1 MEKHRET
8 FNDTDNR
15 KRLIARLTYDLP
27 VLRARLGISQEE
39 LATKIGVSR
48 QTYNTIENGKK
59 EMTWTTFM
67 ALVAVFQN
75 NLETYK
81 MLKTI
86 EGIEEELVNI
96 SAGKKVPPDFSEL
109 EW

>member
-1 MEKHRET
+1 MEKHRES